1 MLCIR
6 QGPHQNDGITTGT
19 EAFLRAE
26 NAELRRL
33 LEKHQWAGLTPFKS
47 TGCCPEC
54 SGASPPHSRSS
65 AFLSGGHQRDAVVL
79 ESLVTR
85 DDRQPLRQS
94 LGNQHSIA
102 SIVGMTAKLADRD
115 AMSKIDRQC
124 HEPPPVHLLL
134 HAVRRGRRA

>member
-1 MLCIR
+1 MRCIR
-6 QGPHQNDGITTGT
+6 QRPDENDGIMSGT
-19 EAFLRAE
+19 EALLRAE

-85 DDRQPLRQS
+85 DDRQPLGES
-94 LGNQHSIA
+94 LGNQHSVER
-102 SIVGMTAKLADRD
+102 IVVMTSKLSGRD

-124 HEPPPVHLLL
+124 HEPARVHLLL
-134 HAVRRGRRA
+134 